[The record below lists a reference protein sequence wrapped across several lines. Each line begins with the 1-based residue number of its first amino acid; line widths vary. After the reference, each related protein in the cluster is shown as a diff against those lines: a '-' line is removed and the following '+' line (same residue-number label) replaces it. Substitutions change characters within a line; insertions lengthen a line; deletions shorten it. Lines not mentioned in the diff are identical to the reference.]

1 MTMAVAVVV
10 VVIVVTW
17 IFVMSVGMTVAV
29 IVVFMVPI
37 ARVVA
42 IATRVLLVVRVRPVG
57 SGKWGLLIVPRNP
70 VILVSLGGPKALYP
84 DELWCRG
91 RRRWRLEVNW
101 WWPNADR
108 DRNL

>member
-1 MTMAVAVVV
+1 MTMTVAVVV

-101 WWPNADR
+101 WWRNADR

>member
-17 IFVMSVGMTVAV
+17 IFVMSVGMTVAL

-57 SGKWGLLIVPRNP
+57 SGKWGTLIVPRNP

-101 WWPNADR
+101 WWRNADR

>member
-57 SGKWGLLIVPRNP
+57 SGKWWPLIVPRIP
-70 VILVSLGGPKALYP
+70 LILVSLGSPEALYP

-91 RRRWRLEVNW
+91 RRRWCLEVNRW
-101 WWPNADR
+101 WRNADR

>member
-101 WWPNADR
+101 WWRNADR

>member
-1 MTMAVAVVV
+1 MTIAVAVVV

-17 IFVMSVGMTVAV
+17 IFVMSVCMTVAA
-29 IVVFMVPI
+29 ILVFMAPI

-42 IATRVLLVVRVRPVG
+42 IATGVLLIVRVRPVC
-57 SGKWGLLIVPRNP
+57 SGKWGPLIVPRDP
-70 VILVSLGGPKALYP
+70 VILVSLGSPKALNP

-101 WWPNADR
+101 WWRNADG